1 MSKDFVRPEPPKP
14 EEIAIIVNGAADRL
28 STASKAINGFYNLL
42 CGYDDMAALKAE
54 QLACL
59 LEPIRM
65 EVDAALDELHCVTI
79 KDGAQ
84 NAI

>member
-1 MSKDFVRPEPPKP
+1 MTKAFVRPEPPKP
-14 EEIAIIVNGAADRL
+14 EEIAAVVSGAADRL
-28 STASKAINGFYNLL
+28 SLASKAINGFYTLL

-65 EVDAALDELHCVTI
+65 EVDAALDELHCVTVSPTI
-79 KDGAQ
+79 
-84 NAI
+84 N